1 VLPDVALRPP
11 GYMHLLL
18 RLWSGRNVCES
29 IEIRRPIILLVRPR
43 ERRITT
49 HTNSGTNN
57 NFVLTRCTQV
67 ALYRIPR
74 ALEYKLSD
82 LPTQKLKLAH
92 VCRVPRMVT
101 WNPDPMIALGPSTR
115 LLAL

>member
-1 VLPDVALRPP
+1 
-11 GYMHLLL
+11 MHT
-18 RLWSGRNVCES
+18 S
-29 IEIRRPIILLVRPR
+29 
-43 ERRITT
+43 
-49 HTNSGTNN
+49 
-57 NFVLTRCTQV
+57 CTLSCV
-67 ALYRIPR
+67 SRIPR

-101 WNPDPMIALGPSTR
+101 WNPDRMIALGPSTR